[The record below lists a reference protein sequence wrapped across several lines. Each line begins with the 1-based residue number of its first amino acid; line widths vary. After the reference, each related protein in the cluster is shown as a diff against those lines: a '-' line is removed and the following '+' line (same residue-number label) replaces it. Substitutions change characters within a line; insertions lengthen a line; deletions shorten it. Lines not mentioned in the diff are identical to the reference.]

1 LKHGPSPLAHNF
13 RAARLK
19 KSIYP
24 RIDDMNRGSARTL
37 ALLMTWLFLVCP
49 VPAAASGAESGSWS
63 FVVFG
68 DTRDATQD
76 TRTGISPF
84 LGMMA
89 KKIASE
95 NPALVIHIG
104 DLINGYYTTKTS
116 PMHGKYNQMFYN
128 WKAAVKPIYDF
139 ERGTGIPLYVVRGN
153 HEDGKL
159 VTDSDLKNAYL
170 QDIAP
175 FMPQNGPEQEKGLS
189 YSISHRQVSFF
200 AVDEYSIK
208 ELGLLRGLIDQPWLT
223 DQLSKQKKDF
233 KFVFG
238 HVPAYK
244 VANASSGPF
253 PDLYSFPRHR
263 DAFWE
268 RLKEA
273 GVTMYL
279 CGHVHF
285 YCRVTK
291 DDIQQVLIGNG
302 GAEAVAFD
310 AKNVDPDVTIN
321 YPTTFMSPTDINP
334 GYVIFTVDGK
344 THTVS
349 AIQKLW
355 NLQTGEWK
363 EGDTFTIRK
372 KSPR

>member
-1 LKHGPSPLAHNF
+1 MIWF
-13 RAARLK
+13 
-19 KSIYP
+19 
-24 RIDDMNRGSARTL
+24 
-37 ALLMTWLFLVCP
+37 FLVCP
-49 VPAAASGAESGSWS
+49 VSAAAASSEAVTESSADAESGSWR

-89 KKIASE
+89 EKIASE

-104 DLINGYYTTKTS
+104 DLTNGYYTIKTS
-116 PMHGKYNQMFYN
+116 PMHGKYNQMFDN
-128 WKAAVKPIYDF
+128 WKEAVKPIYDF
-139 ERGTGIPLYVVRGN
+139 ESRTGIPLYVVRGN

-159 VTDSDLKNAYL
+159 VTDSDLKKAY
-170 QDIAP
+170 QDEIAR

-189 YSISHRQVSFF
+189 YFVSHRQVNFF

-208 ELGLLRGLIDQPWLT
+208 ELGLLRGLVDQPWLT
-223 DQLSKQKKDF
+223 KQMSKQKLKQKLKRKNDF
-233 KFVFG
+233 MFVFG

-268 RLKEA
+268 SLREA
-273 GVTMYL
+273 GVTMYM

-302 GAEAVAFD
+302 GAETVAFD
-310 AKNVDPDVTIN
+310 AKNVDPAVTIN

-334 GYVIFTVDGK
+334 GYVLFTVEK
-344 THTVS
+344 HSVS
-349 AIQKLW
+349 AVQYFW
-355 NLQTGEWK
+355 NLPSGKWEK
-363 EGDTFTIRK
+363 GDEFTITETK
-372 KSPR
+372 PPVN